1 MVEFLLPVGLVSAEV
16 FVVCHN
22 LLEMRG
28 DSVQDNFNNIIVCHL
43 GIDIESINII
53 HVFLDSTCLFEIME
67 LVENLLW
74 LVVVTIV
81 FPNSMLHLFPSINSI
96 LVSLLLLLCISSC
109 T

>member
-1 MVEFLLPVGLVSAEV
+1 MCHGLAEA
-16 FVVCHN
+16 
-22 LLEMRG
+22 RG
-28 DSVQDNFNNIIVCHL
+28 DIVPDDIDEVTVGHL